1 MLSLKSK
8 PFCVTDVVLCISGL
22 IAISSMVTDAEHVSW
37 SGEGFVPSFR
47 LRSPGSDTV
56 LRILLITTCF
66 KCNLDSPLEDY
77 GFFMLLSCAITCR

>member
-8 PFCVTDVVLCISGL
+8 PFCVTDVALCIAGL
-22 IAISSMVTDAEHVSW
+22 IVISSMVTDAEHVSW

-77 GFFMLLSCAITCR
+77 GFFMCKL